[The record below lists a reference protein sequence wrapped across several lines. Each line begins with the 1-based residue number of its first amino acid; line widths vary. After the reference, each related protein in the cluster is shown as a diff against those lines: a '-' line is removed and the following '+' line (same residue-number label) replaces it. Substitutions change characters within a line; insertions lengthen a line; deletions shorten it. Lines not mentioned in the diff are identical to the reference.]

1 MSNPSTYGFGT
12 PLNLNH
18 RWGEQ
23 GAVLYGLWT
32 TGNVSAPSAVGA
44 RMAGACPDGLVGTH
58 NLAAVVEWH
67 IHEIRDSIQSV
78 HVFHESSS

>member
-12 PLNLNH
+12 LLNLNH

-32 TGNVSAPSAVGA
+32 AGSVSASFRGW
-44 RMAGACPDGLVGTH
+44 RMAGACPDGSAGTN

-67 IHEIRDSIQSV
+67 IHEIRDSI
-78 HVFHESSS
+78 